1 MKRTWILSWL
11 LELHIGAKLGPFK
24 KYLNS
29 LNLIA
34 IHGLVQSIRK
44 GLFSGAVIV
53 AASEIA
59 KKSTIFGALVISLP
73 LASIMS
79 MTWLYNDTKDTSQV
93 ADYAESI
100 LWLVIPSMVLFLVLP
115 QLLRR
120 NWEFESAMAVGILMT
135 ILAYFAGIGLAKYFG
150 SVS

>member
-1 MKRTWILSWL
+1 MDW
-11 LELHIGAKLGPFK
+11 
-24 KYLNS
+24 
-29 LNLIA
+29 LNL
-34 IHGLVQSIRK
+34 LSK

-79 MTWLYNDTKDTSQV
+79 MTWLYNDTKDKTQV

-115 QLLRR
+115 TLLRR
-120 NWEFESAMAVGILMT
+120 DWEFEYAMVVGIMMT
-135 ILAYFAGIGLAKYFG
+135 VLAYAAGVGLSKYLG
-150 SVS
+150 NVS